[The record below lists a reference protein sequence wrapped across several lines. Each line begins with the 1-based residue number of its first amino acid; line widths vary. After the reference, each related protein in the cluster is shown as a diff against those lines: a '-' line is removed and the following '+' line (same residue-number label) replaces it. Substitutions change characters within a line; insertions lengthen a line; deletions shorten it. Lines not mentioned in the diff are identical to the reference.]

1 MIGTVLGRVATFL
14 AGGWLMMSAF
24 AWPQAEIATASTCI
38 GGALT
43 IVYQLLAIFVPQARY
58 LNTANAWVIC
68 LVSLSLDGA
77 SSAACAN
84 NVMVASVIF
93 GASLLRAPQEAVVV
107 QGACATSEGSKASST
122 G

>member
-1 MIGTVLGRVATFL
+1 MLGQVATFL

-43 IVYQLLAIFVPQARY
+43 ILYQLLAIFVPQARY

-68 LVSLSLDGA
+68 LVSLSSDGM

-84 NVMVASVIF
+84 NVMVASMIF
-93 GASLLRAPQEAVVV
+93 GASLLPAPQLGSVG
-107 QGACATSEGSKASST
+107 QGACARDGSKASST